1 MNVFSLKSD
10 PLRPITLTEKIYN
23 DKTKRDVPYVQRVNG
38 DLRSFALCPGCQNPT
53 VLVNRTITQTEAT
66 VLYAKHTGYDVK
78 DVAEHNEAA
87 YLDCPLANPE
97 RFDSKKRRT
106 SKSRNDELRQALL
119 NHLHLVIASLE
130 EAIEIKFTD
139 AVVESMVRDFGDNKG
154 YEYKAINLFNLP
166 FGFAYMTE
174 AKDLYGCRVKSDVA
188 QAIAALSKGFITRQS
203 YGSYTVLRNPQA
215 GGTKI
220 RFYFNNHRMESSSMG
235 KDSIDFCIVEMST
248 ETDQSVML
256 FKKRIEFECEKFF
269 NTFRR
274 RERFRLLAQKY
285 I

>member
-188 QAIAALSKGFITRQS
+188 QVIAASSKGFITRQS

-215 GGTKI
+215 KGTKI
-220 RFYFNNHRMESSSMG
+220 LFYFNNHRIESSSMG
-235 KDSIDFCIVEMST
+235 KDSIDICIVEMST

-256 FKKRIEFECEKFF
+256 FKKRIEFDCEKFF

-274 RERFRLLAQKY
+274 RERFRLLAHKY
-285 I
+285 V